1 MIIHEDSRKSFN
13 DGSLSDMRIFDNYV
27 SNHSFEIDAFLK
39 LLLLMLL
46 IYRNHYLMFYNN
58 MKRKENFSDGK
69 RL

>member
-1 MIIHEDSRKSFN
+1 MMAHYQIWEYSIIRHE
-13 DGSLSDMRIFDNYV
+13 II
-27 SNHSFEIDAFLK
+27 HSFEIDAFLK

-58 MKRKENFSDGK
+58 MKQKENFSDGK